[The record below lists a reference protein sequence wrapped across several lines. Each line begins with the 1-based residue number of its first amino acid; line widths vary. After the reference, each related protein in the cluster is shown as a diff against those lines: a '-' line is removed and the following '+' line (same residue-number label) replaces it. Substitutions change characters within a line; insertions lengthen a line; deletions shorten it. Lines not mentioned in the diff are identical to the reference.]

1 MKDTRTR
8 RPPARRDPDWR
19 DPDGRDPAKRTPD
32 KRAPAGGRPEGGRVE
47 GNRPG
52 GKPHAK
58 NFIRVAGFAAV
69 AALFAAAP
77 GRVERLFFDERSKA
91 RAKDFCAI
99 LSKARKPYRDV
110 PKEEL
115 DKVAGTPMHGGI
127 VAVALPRPILAFD
140 PQAARDWAR
149 DGKLLLV
156 LDGIGNP
163 HNLGAIVRSAAFFGV
178 PRILL
183 SDHALQALPSDA
195 SYRVAEGGFEH
206 VELYRTGAISAQLGK
221 LRGAYRILGAAPT
234 GRAGVPAPQPGSP
247 PFALVLGNEE
257 AGVPQATL
265 AACDEVV
272 SIPGSGRIES
282 LNVSAAAAVLI
293 YALCGKG
300 A

>member
-1 MKDTRTR
+1 MKDTRTK
-8 RPPARRDPDWR
+8 RPPAQ
-19 DPDGRDPAKRTPD
+19 RTPAQRTPERS
-32 KRAPAGGRPEGGRVE
+32 RAEGDRPA
-47 GNRPG
+47 

-58 NFIRVAGFAAV
+58 SFTRVAGFSAV

-77 GRVERLFFDERSKA
+77 ERVERLFFDARSKA
-91 RAKDFCAI
+91 RAQDFCAI
-99 LSKARKPYRDV
+99 LSKARKPYREV

-127 VAVALPRPILAFD
+127 VAVAQPRPILAFD
-140 PQAARDWAR
+140 AQAARGWAR

-183 SDHALQALPSDA
+183 SDHAQQALPSDA

-206 VELYRTGAISAQLGK
+206 LEFYRTGAISTQLGK
-221 LRGAYRILGAAPT
+221 LRGAYRIVGAAPA
-234 GRAGVPAPQPGSP
+234 GRAGLLAPQPGGP

-257 AGVPQATL
+257 AGVPRATL
-265 AACDEVV
+265 AACDEVIA
-272 SIPGSGRIES
+272 IPGSGRIES

-293 YALCGKG
+293 YALSG
-300 A
+300 AAG